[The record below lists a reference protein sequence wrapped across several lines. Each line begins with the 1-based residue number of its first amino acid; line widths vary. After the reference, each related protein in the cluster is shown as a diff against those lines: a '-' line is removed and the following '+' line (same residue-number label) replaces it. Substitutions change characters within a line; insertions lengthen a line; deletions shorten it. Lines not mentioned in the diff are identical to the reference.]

1 METLSLEKEKISKL
15 LIKFSTPAIVGML
28 VNALYGAVDTMFVGK
43 FVNAKA
49 LAGVGF
55 TFPVTNIIMAFGML
69 VGIGGAARISI
80 ALGAKRKKRAE
91 KVLGNALILMLII
104 SLLISVLGVFLA
116 GPVMKFFGASGEV
129 EEYALVFVRI
139 MLAGSVFQIVGL
151 GLNNVIRSSGS
162 PKIAMVTMII
172 GGVINIILDYIFIV
186 PFKMGVAG
194 AAYATIIAQAV
205 SCIWVLLYFFGK
217 NSLLKIK
224 ASNLKLSYPIVMSI
238 VSIGM
243 APFFLQVAAS
253 IIQVILNKQIT
264 DYSSQNYNAV
274 SAMAIIS
281 RIAIILL
288 MPIFGINQG
297 AQPIIGYN
305 YGAKQY
311 DRVKEALKLA
321 IIASTIICVLDFA
334 IIQLFPAKLLG
345 LFTDLENDKEVVII
359 GTNAIRIYCLG
370 FSLIGF
376 QIIASSF
383 FQSIGKAGMSM
394 VLSLSRQVGLLIPL
408 LLIMPIFFGLSG
420 IWVSAPISD
429 FLAFSISIFMIRK
442 ELKNLDKMKMRTV

>member
-69 VGIGGAARISI
+69 VGIGASARISI

-91 KVLGNALILMLII
+91 KVLGNALILMIII
-104 SLLISVLGVFLA
+104 SLLISVFGVFLA

-129 EEYALVFVRI
+129 EEYALVFVKI
-139 MLAGSVFQIVGL
+139 MLAGSAFQIVGL

-194 AAYATIIAQAV
+194 AAYATIIAQAI

-217 NSLLKIK
+217 SSLLKIK

-243 APFFLQVAAS
+243 APFFL
-253 IIQVILNKQIT
+253 
-264 DYSSQNYNAV
+264 
-274 SAMAIIS
+274 
-281 RIAIILL
+281 
-288 MPIFGINQG
+288 
-297 AQPIIGYN
+297 
-305 YGAKQY
+305 
-311 DRVKEALKLA
+311 
-321 IIASTIICVLDFA
+321 
-334 IIQLFPAKLLG
+334 
-345 LFTDLENDKEVVII
+345 
-359 GTNAIRIYCLG
+359 
-370 FSLIGF
+370 
-376 QIIASSF
+376 
-383 FQSIGKAGMSM
+383 
-394 VLSLSRQVGLLIPL
+394 
-408 LLIMPIFFGLSG
+408 
-420 IWVSAPISD
+420 
-429 FLAFSISIFMIRK
+429 
-442 ELKNLDKMKMRTV
+442 